1 MAQMMNKPLISI
13 ITIVFNGKDT
23 LQKTID
29 SIACQSY
36 FNIEYIIID
45 GASSDGTIDLI
56 KTNNIAVSKY
66 ISEPDDGLYD
76 AMNKGLK
83 LATGDYVWFINSGD
97 EIYNS
102 ETVATFVDG
111 FSEQWPDVIYGDTVM
126 IDEVGNEIGE
136 RRLQPPLNLT
146 WKDFKN
152 GMLVSHQSILV
163 STRIA
168 QLYNTR
174 YRFSADFEWCLQAL
188 KDAQNIYNSGLI
200 LSRFLDGGL
209 TKQNIVPGLRER
221 FDIMRRYFGL
231 IPTILKHIPIG
242 IRFFWYVLRNKRF

>member
-1 MAQMMNKPLISI
+1 MKSPVISI
-13 ITIVFNGKDT
+13 ITIVYNGVKT

-36 FNIEYIIID
+36 SNIEYIIVD
-45 GASSDGTIDLI
+45 GGSDDGTVDLI
-56 KTNNIAVSKY
+56 KSNEYSVSKW
-66 ISEPDDGLYD
+66 ISESDDGLYD

-83 LATGDYVWFINSGD
+83 MATGDFVWFINSGD
-97 EIYNS
+97 EVYESLSIEKMVENFGL
-102 ETVATFVDG
+102 T
-111 FSEQWPDVIYGDTVM
+111 WPDVIYGDTVM
-126 IDEVGNEIGE
+126 IDVDGNEIGE
-136 RRLQPPLNLT
+136 RRLQPPSDLK
-146 WKDFKN
+146 WKDFRN

-163 STRIA
+163 SKKIA
-168 QLYNTR
+168 KLYNTN

-188 KDAQNIYNSGLI
+188 KDARLVHNSKQT

-231 IPTILKHIPIG
+231 FPTMYRHIPIG
-242 IRFFWYVLRNKRF
+242 IRFLFYVIKNKRF